1 MFADAPAEQTSRM
14 AVRLYEPGYEHA
26 KKLVKDGHGV
36 HDDRDA
42 WSEHQPSAADENRF
56 IEQHGFDEYA
66 LWHLGVDDDESA
78 GTKAHYKFPYGD
90 FEKVHRCGLLSAET
104 RAAQRHYDDIED
116 AAHRLHEML
125 DASAGRPSERT
136 R

>member
-1 MFADAPAEQTSRM
+1 MAAKLNKRSVDHAERLIRKGDS
-14 AVRLYEPGYEHA
+14 VR
-26 KKLVKDGHGV
+26 
-36 HDDRDA
+36 DDRDA

-56 IEQHGFDEYA
+56 IEQRGFDEYA

-104 RAAQRHYDDIED
+104 RAAQRDYDDIED
-116 AAHRLHEML
+116 AAHRLHEM
-125 DASAGRPSERT
+125 
-136 R
+136 